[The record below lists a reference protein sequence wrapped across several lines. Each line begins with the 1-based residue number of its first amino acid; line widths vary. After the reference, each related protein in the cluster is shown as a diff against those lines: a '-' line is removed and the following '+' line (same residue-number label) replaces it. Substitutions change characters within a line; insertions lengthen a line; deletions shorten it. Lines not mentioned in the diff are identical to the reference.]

1 MLSIP
6 TQTTALPDSP
16 GVVRFMCS
24 SCNRSIEAPES
35 ARGKLI
41 PCPHCNAYV
50 AVPSP
55 ESPSQKAE
63 VSIPPDQE
71 NDESEEH
78 FEQLQI
84 GSIKEFKQPPN
95 VVTERRLPW
104 VLDMFLYPL
113 NIPGMT
119 ALGIVVFTRF
129 FFWITVLFLREAAQQ
144 FLPCIAFFGLMFAIG
159 VVVRIILYTYLCW
172 YLCECVRGS
181 AVGGVRA
188 TETKGYTPGLGEM
201 FGQTLKVAAC
211 LLIYVGPATIYLI
224 ETGKTDAIFWSLFVF
239 ALVLL
244 PMSFLATA
252 VFESWLGLNPILL
265 IGSIFSTFLPY
276 LAMVLTFIAAGV
288 VVIEKAPNPKSS
300 WATFFVTWLAGVYLS
315 MVVAHVLGC
324 FYHRYQEKLNWD
336 V

>member
-1 MLSIP
+1 MIRLTCEQCGQQISVQDQYAGKQIKCPACQYLLSVP
-6 TQTTALPDSP
+6 AQTT
-16 GVVRFMCS
+16 
-24 SCNRSIEAPES
+24 EPETS
-35 ARGKLI
+35 
-41 PCPHCNAYV
+41 
-50 AVPSP
+50 VPYD
-55 ESPSQKAE
+55 K
-63 VSIPPDQE
+63 E

-95 VVTERRLPW
+95 VVTERTLPW
-104 VLDMFLYPL
+104 VLDIFLYPL
-113 NIPGMT
+113 NVPGMT

-188 TETKGYTPGLGEM
+188 TETKGYTPGLGEIL
-201 FGQTLKVAAC
+201 GQTIKVAAC
-211 LLIYVGPATIYLI
+211 LLLYAGPATIYFI
-224 ETGKTDAIFWSLFVF
+224 EAGKTDAIFWSLFVF

-252 VFESWLGLNPILL
+252 VFESWLGLNPLLL

-276 LAMVLTFIAAGV
+276 LAMILTFMAAGI
-288 VVIEKAPNPKSS
+288 VIIERAPNPKSS
-300 WATFFVTWLAGVYLS
+300 WSTFFVTWLAGVYLS
-315 MVVAHVLGC
+315 MVVAHLLGG
-324 FYHRYQEKLNWD
+324 FYHRYEEKLNWD